1 VIRAAASHDCG
12 TVINPDGAEGQ
23 IDGGVT
29 IGLAYGLFEEILMKD
44 GQVLNP
50 NLLEYKIPTAL
61 DVPPISRTIVES
73 YDNKGPLGAKGIGNN
88 SVINMASAIANA
100 IYRAAGVRIQELPMT
115 PEKILEGLRAKEKK
129 DAIT

>member
-1 VIRAAASHDCG
+1 MIRAAASHDCG

-73 YDNKGPLGAKGIGNN
+73 YDNKGPFGAKGIGNN